1 MTALLIASALACL
14 AGEFLGIRPLIYVAK
29 PLATIATILIALRAT
44 GPVSPRYRTLVT
56 LGLVCSL
63 AGDVFLMLPGDR
75 FVAGLA
81 SFLVAHLLYIGAFAT
96 HGGGLRDWRAASV
109 FVLAGAMLAVL
120 WPALG
125 ALRVPVIAY
134 VTVIAAMGWQAL
146 ARYHRMGSP
155 SAGLAAMGALSFLVS
170 DSALARRKFRG
181 DFTGSVLV
189 VLGTYWFAQWCIARS
204 VSHSS
209 TQGA

>member
-14 AGEFLGIRPLIYVAK
+14 AGEYLDLRPLVYVAK
-29 PLATIATILIALRAT
+29 PLATVATILIAVRAA

-75 FVAGLA
+75 FIAGLA

-96 HGGGLRDWRAASV
+96 HGGRLRDWPAAGV
-109 FVLAGAMLAVL
+109 FVLAGGVLALL
-120 WPALG
+120 WPTLG

-134 VTVIAAMGWQAL
+134 VAVIATMGWQAL
-146 ARYHRMGSP
+146 ARFHATGSA
-155 SAGLAAMGALSFLVS
+155 SARLAAMGAMSFLVS
-170 DSALARRKFRG
+170 DSALAVRKFRG
-181 DFTGSVLV
+181 DFAGSVLV
-189 VLGTYWFAQWCIARS
+189 VLGTYWLAQWCIARS

-209 TQGA
+209 MGEA